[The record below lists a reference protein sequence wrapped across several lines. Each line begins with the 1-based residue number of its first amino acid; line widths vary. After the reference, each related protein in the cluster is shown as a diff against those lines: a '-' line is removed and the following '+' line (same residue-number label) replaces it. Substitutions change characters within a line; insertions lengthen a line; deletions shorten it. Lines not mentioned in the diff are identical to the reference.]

1 MKIEIDDNAGFC
13 FGVVRAISTAEEEL
27 KRRGGLYCLGDIVH
41 NNAEVSRLRAKG
53 LEVIDHEQLRQ
64 LDERG
69 KDEQE
74 GETPAP
80 RVLIRAH
87 GEPPST
93 YAEAEQ
99 QGVELI
105 DATCPIVLALQ
116 QRIRRGYEE
125 MCERGGQVVIF
136 GKPGHAEV
144 VGLCGQTE
152 GNAVVVSSAED
163 LKDIDFGRPIRL
175 YSQTTKSREEYARLI
190 ENVKD
195 AIARQR
201 QQAAV
206 GASGEGD
213 AKRTDGVGEGDDF
226 FVAYNTICSR
236 VANRATKLEAFA
248 RGVDAVLFVSGQGSS
263 NGHYLYELC
272 KRVQPRTYLVYGPDE
287 VAAVSE
293 ELRNP
298 AVERLGVTGA
308 TSTPRWLMEA
318 VAHCAEQAVEPI
330 EQENDKQKD

>member
-41 NNAEVSRLRAKG
+41 NNAEVSRLRDKG
-53 LEVIDHEQLRQ
+53 LEVIDHDRLRQ
-64 LDERG
+64 LGGSG
-69 KDEQE
+69 KEE
-74 GETPAP
+74 PGTETPAP

-93 YAEAEQ
+93 YAEAER

-152 GNAVVVSSAED
+152 GKAVVVSSAED
-163 LKDIDFGRPIRL
+163 LKGIDFGRPIRL

-190 ENVKD
+190 ENVKR
-195 AIARQR
+195 AIAERR
-201 QQAAV
+201 HAAE
-206 GASGEGD
+206 GTKGEGD
-213 AKRTDGVGEGDDF
+213 ATGAEATGEGDDF

-236 VANRATKLEAFA
+236 VANRATRLEAFA

-287 VAAVSE
+287 VAAVCE
-293 ELRNP
+293 ELRNQP
-298 AVERLGVTGA
+298 VERLGVTGA

-318 VAHCAEQAVEPI
+318 VAHCAEQGVGELR
-330 EQENDKQKD
+330 NKN